1 MRLKVCILAHEAVRT
16 WTPLY
21 IAAFRQRCDV
31 RVVGRM
37 IEPGFLGPEGWDT
50 APPPARPNDFTDD
63 REDAAA
69 LLDRLPPGWVPDLF
83 VVIQSREPAFKNLAS
98 LRRPVAYIS
107 VDTWHDWHE
116 LVYPRVCDFV
126 FAAQRVFPPYL
137 NAGGT
142 PRAEWLPLACDPE
155 VHRPVGAAVSH
166 DIVFVG
172 TTKFVV
178 NAERILRLVRLAGH
192 FTVARQED
200 VGPEDMC
207 RVFCSGRL
215 VFNSSVSQDVNMR
228 VFEVM
233 AAARPLLTNRDAAA
247 NGLDELF
254 EEGRHYIGYGDEDL
268 VEQARCYLDD
278 PAACERIARA
288 GHALVLEKHTYLHR
302 VDSMLGTLRAAIPG
316 LGAFEGPLVR
326 EGEALSAYLP
336 FGAKTV
342 VDIGLGLDRS
352 KVGLRG
358 LGATHVIGVSPD
370 TTRLEQRKGSY
381 DETVLWPVEPGRLA
395 GTDVLLWTS
404 PGAYVENLSIV
415 LAFAHAALRSGG
427 TLVLKMT
434 PAEMQEPGMEPEF
447 ESWQNWAYERG
458 FHLLLFRA
466 PSAGT
471 TSYIVSLRK
480 FTRTVN
486 EMHTDIHTRWPG
498 GRVGMGGLPC
508 AETRPA
514 PESGEDE

>member
-31 RVVGRM
+31 RVVGRT

-50 APPPARPNDFTDD
+50 APPPARPNDFTDN
-63 REDAAA
+63 RVDAAA

-83 VVIQSREPAFKNLAS
+83 VAIQSREPAFENLAS

-126 FAAQRVFPPYL
+126 FAAQRAFPPYL

-142 PRAEWLPLACDPE
+142 PHAEWLPLACDPE
-155 VHRPVGAAVSH
+155 VHRPVGAAISH

-178 NAERILRLVRLAGH
+178 NAERIMRLVRLAGH

-247 NGLDELF
+247 NGLDVLF
-254 EEGRHYIGYGDEDL
+254 EEDRHYIGYGDEDL
-268 VEQARCYLDD
+268 VEQAQRYLDD
-278 PAACERIARA
+278 PGACARIARA
-288 GHALVLEKHTYLHR
+288 GHALVLERHTYLHR
-302 VDSMLGTLRAAIPG
+302 VDALLETLRAAIPG
-316 LGAFEGPLVR
+316 LGAIEGPLVR
-326 EGEALSAYLP
+326 EGEALSTYLP
-336 FGAKTV
+336 FGAKKIA
-342 VDIGLGLDRS
+342 DIGMGLDRS

-358 LGATHVIGVSPD
+358 LGARQVIGVAPD
-370 TTRLEQRKGSY
+370 SARLEHRKGSY
-381 DETVLWPVEPGRLA
+381 DEAVMWPIEPNRLA
-395 GTDVLLWTS
+395 GSDALVWTAPKTYAEDLGS
-404 PGAYVENLSIV
+404 V
-415 LAFAHAALRSGG
+415 LAFAHAVLRPGG

-434 PAEMQEPGMEPEF
+434 RTEMQEPGVEPEF

-466 PSAGT
+466 PGPGAA
-471 TSYIVSLRK
+471 SYIVSLRK

-498 GRVGMGGLPC
+498 GRLDKSVLLGT
-508 AETRPA
+508 ETQPG
-514 PESGEDE
+514 PNGEDA